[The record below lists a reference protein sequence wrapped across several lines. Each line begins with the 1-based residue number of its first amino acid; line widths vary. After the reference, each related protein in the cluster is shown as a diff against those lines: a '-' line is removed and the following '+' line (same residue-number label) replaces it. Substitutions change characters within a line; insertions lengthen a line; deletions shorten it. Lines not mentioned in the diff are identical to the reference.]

1 MSNRNSVVASV
12 IGLWARDF
20 RVLRRDWVPTTLRT
34 IMNPLLTV
42 FVFTYVLPR
51 TGQRLPTAAGSIN
64 LATVLVPGLVAVAM
78 IFTSIAAV
86 ALPLSIELGATRE
99 IEDRVLAPIPLAT
112 VPLAKVAFGA
122 FQGALAG
129 AVIFPII
136 TLLPATAVH
145 IRVASWGMLVL
156 MLLLSSWTAAS
167 LGLFLGTAVRPQHIG
182 LMFAVILTPI
192 MFLGCVYYPWASLSS
207 IRWLQVLVL
216 GESAG
221 LHERRLAH
229 RAHARRA
236 APLRRRRGRHAG
248 VARHSAHDGR
258 RSRLPQAGRGVDERR
273 LGAVGTDQGVPMKSA
288 PNVKTAAEYVA
299 SLPPDRRKTITAV
312 RKMIRDNIPSGYS
325 ENILMG
331 MICLGRSAVALSQYL
346 QQAAAL
352 LRGACVAEE
361 LLLVVSHGRA
371 METPASSPSSSGH
384 SPTPARS
391 STWESPACISCRRT
405 TCRSLRSGN

>member
-42 FVFTYVLPR
+42 FIFTYVLPR

-78 IFTSIAAV
+78 IFTAIAAV

-136 TLLPATAVH
+136 TLVPATAVH

-156 MLLLSSWTAAS
+156 MLLLSSWTAAA

-207 IRWLQVLVL
+207 IRWLQVVVLANPLVYMSEGL
-216 GESAG
+216 RIALTPDVPHLSAAASAG
-221 LHERRLAH
+221 MLAVL
-229 RAHARRA
+229 AT
-236 APLRRRRGRHAG
+236 LLTTAG
-248 VARHSAHDGR
+248 V
-258 RSRLPQAGRGVDERR
+258 RGFSKR
-273 LGAVGTDQGVPMKSA
+273 
-288 PNVKTAAEYVA
+288 
-299 SLPPDRRKTITAV
+299 
-312 RKMIRDNIPSGYS
+312 
-325 ENILMG
+325 
-331 MICLGRSAVALSQYL
+331 
-346 QQAAAL
+346 
-352 LRGACVAEE
+352 
-361 LLLVVSHGRA
+361 VVV
-371 METPASSPSSSGH
+371 
-384 SPTPARS
+384 
-391 STWESPACISCRRT
+391 
-405 TCRSLRSGN
+405 